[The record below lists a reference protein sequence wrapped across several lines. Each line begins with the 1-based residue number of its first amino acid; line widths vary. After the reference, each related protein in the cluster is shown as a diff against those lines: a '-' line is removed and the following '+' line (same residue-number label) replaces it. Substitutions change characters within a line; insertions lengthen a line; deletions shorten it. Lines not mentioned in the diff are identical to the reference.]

1 MKYYR
6 YKQVQRLTFFGNN
19 DILKLDNNSLSK
31 TSEQTTDVN
40 LYDTKRLRFDVNKIS
55 SVQLSNNAR
64 IVLESVYL
72 PINSNIKT
80 INLTNGG
87 TGYTS
92 PPTVTFIGKNR
103 TIASATCTIAGP
115 ISNNFTIVS
124 GGSGYIQQTT
134 TVSITGGGGTGATA
148 TPVITNGVI
157 TGVTL
162 TNAGSNYSSAP
173 TITIDPGGSS
183 IQSIF
188 LSSAGTNYTTAATIE
203 ITGGGGTGASAELV
217 FVQAMGTIIS
227 GVNILN
233 AGYGYTSIPTV
244 TIIANGTGSG
254 AVVGSVNF
262 KPIGSGA
269 NIQSILN
276 GSVNSVTFIDDG
288 SGYTDQPPQVE
299 FSGGGGTGAAANTTL
314 YTDNLDRKGPVT
326 LRMNNLNGNS
336 YDSQNKGYNTTLVYT
351 TNETGTTFQ
360 NTSENML
367 YNFAIDQHFFK
378 NGYIDLQITYPGTN
392 FILPSF
398 ETFYISFVVYDVNE
412 EELLLKDTPE
422 VDFKNYGA
430 HYNLNNGR
438 IPK

>member
-92 PPTVTFIGKNR
+92 PPTVAFVGKNR
-103 TIASATCTIAGP
+103 TIASATCTIKGP
-115 ISNNFTIVS
+115 IDDFTIVS
-124 GGSGYIQQTT
+124 GGSGYTAATT
-134 TVSITGGGGTGATA
+134 LVIEGGGGTGATA

-157 TGVTL
+157 TDVTL
-162 TNAGSNYSSAP
+162 TNAGSNYSTPP
-173 TITIDPGGSS
+173 TVLIGTGIHSITLAQIGS
-183 IQSIF
+183 
-188 LSSAGTNYTTAATIE
+188 NYTNAATIE
-203 ITGGGGTGASAELV
+203 ITGGGGTGAQAELT
-217 FVQAMGTIIS
+217 FFQAIGTIIT

-233 AGYGYTSIPTV
+233 AGSGYTSIPTV

-254 AVVGSVNF
+254 AVVGTVNF
-262 KPIGSGA
+262 IGSGG

-276 GSVNSVTFIDDG
+276 GSVDSVTFIDDG
-288 SGYTDQPPQVE
+288 SGYTDQAPQVE

-314 YTDNLDRKGPVT
+314 YTDILDRKGPVT

-422 VDFKNYGA
+422 VDFKNLRA
-430 HYNLNNGR
+430 HYNNNNGR

>member
-6 YKQVQRLTFFGNN
+6 YKQVQRLTFFGHD
-19 DILKLDNNSLSK
+19 DILKMDNNSLSK
-31 TSEQTTDVN
+31 TSEQTTAVDVH
-40 LYDTKRLRFDVNKIS
+40 DTKRLRFDVNKIA
-55 SVQLSNNAR
+55 SVPLSHNAR

-87 TGYTS
+87 SGYHS
-92 PPTVTFIGKNR
+92 PPTVVFTGKNR
-103 TIASATCTIAGP
+103 TIATATCTISGP

-124 GGSGYIQQTT
+124 GGSGYTPATT
-134 TVSITGGGGTGATA
+134 LSIDGGGGTGATA
-148 TPVITNGVI
+148 TPIITNGVI

-162 TNAGSNYSSAP
+162 TNAGSNYSSPP

-188 LSSAGTNYTTAATIE
+188 IAQAGTNYTTAATIE
-203 ITGGGGTGASAELV
+203 ITGGGGTGATAQLV

-227 GVNILN
+227 GVTVTNG
-233 AGYGYTSIPTV
+233 GYGYTSIPTI
-244 TIIANGTGSG
+244 TIKPNGTGSG
-254 AVVGSVNF
+254 AVVGTVNF
-262 KPIGSGA
+262 TTASGA

-288 SGYTDQPPQVE
+288 SGYTDQPPLVE
-299 FSGGGGTGAAANTTL
+299 FSGGGGTGSAANTTL

-351 TNETGTTFQ
+351 TNITGSTFQ

-367 YNFAIDQHFFK
+367 YNFSIDQHFFK
-378 NGYIDLQITYPGTN
+378 NGYIDFQITYPGTN

>member
-6 YKQVQRLTFFGNN
+6 YKQVQRLTFFGHN

-103 TIASATCTIAGP
+103 TIASATCTIKGP
-115 ISNNFTIVS
+115 IDDFTIVS
-124 GGSGYIQQTT
+124 GGSGYTPATT
-134 TVSITGGGGTGATA
+134 LVIEGGGGTGATA

-157 TGVTL
+157 TDVTL
-162 TNAGSNYSSAP
+162 TNAGSNYSTPLTVLIGTGIHS
-173 TITIDPGGSS
+173 ITLAGIGS
-183 IQSIF
+183 
-188 LSSAGTNYTTAATIE
+188 NYTTAATIE
-203 ITGGGGTGASAELV
+203 ITGGGGTGAQAELI
-217 FVQAMGTIIS
+217 FFQAIGTIIT
-227 GVNILN
+227 GVRILN
-233 AGYGYTSIPTV
+233 AGSGYTSIPTV

-254 AVVGSVNF
+254 AVVGTVNF
-262 KPIGSGA
+262 IGSGG

-276 GSVNSVTFIDDG
+276 GSVDSVTFIDDG
-288 SGYTDQPPQVE
+288 SGYTDAAPQVE

-314 YTDNLDRKGPVT
+314 YTDVWDRKGPVT

-422 VDFKNYGA
+422 VDFKNLRA

>member
-6 YKQVQRLTFFGNN
+6 YKQVQRLTFFGYD
-19 DILKLDNNSLSK
+19 DILKNDNNSLSK
-31 TSEQTTDVN
+31 TSAQTTAVDVH
-40 LYDTKRLRFDVNKIS
+40 DTKRLRFDVNKIA
-55 SVQLSNNAR
+55 SVPLSHNAR

-87 TGYTS
+87 TGYHS
-92 PPTVTFIGKNR
+92 PPTVVFTGKNR
-103 TIASATCTIAGP
+103 TIATATCTISGP

-124 GGSGYIQQTT
+124 GGSGYTPSTT
-134 TVSITGGGGTGATA
+134 LSITGGGGTGATA
-148 TPVITNGVI
+148 TPIITNGVI

-162 TNAGSNYSSAP
+162 TNAGSNYSSPP
-173 TITIDPGGSS
+173 TISINPGGSS

-188 LSSAGTNYTTAATIE
+188 IAQAGTNYTTAATIE
-203 ITGGGGTGASAELV
+203 ITGGGGTGATAQLV
-217 FVQAMGTIIS
+217 FVQSMGTIIS
-227 GVNILN
+227 GVNVTN
-233 AGYGYTSIPTV
+233 GGYGYTSIPTV
-244 TIIANGTGSG
+244 TIKPNGTGSG
-254 AVVGSVNF
+254 AVVGTVNF
-262 KPIGSGA
+262 NPIASGA

-276 GSVNSVTFIDDG
+276 GSVDSVTFIDDG
-288 SGYTDQPPQVE
+288 SGYTDQPPLVE

-367 YNFAIDQHFFK
+367 YNFSIDQHFFK
-378 NGYIDLQITYPGTN
+378 NGYIDFQITYPGTN

>member
-6 YKQVQRLTFFGNN
+6 YKQVQRLTFFGHD
-19 DILKLDNNSLSK
+19 DILKMDNNSLSK
-31 TSEQTTDVN
+31 TSEQTTAVDVH
-40 LYDTKRLRFDVNKIS
+40 DTKRLRFDVNKIA
-55 SVQLSNNAR
+55 SVPLSHNAR

-87 TGYTS
+87 SGYHS
-92 PPTVTFIGKNR
+92 PPTVVFTGKNR
-103 TIASATCTIAGP
+103 TIATATCTISGP

-124 GGSGYIQQTT
+124 GGSGYTPATT
-134 TVSITGGGGTGATA
+134 LSIDGGGGTGATA
-148 TPVITNGVI
+148 TPIITNGVI

-162 TNAGSNYSSAP
+162 TNAGSNYSSPP

-188 LSSAGTNYTTAATIE
+188 IAQAGTNYTTAATIE
-203 ITGGGGTGASAELV
+203 ITGGGGTGATAQLV

-227 GVNILN
+227 GVTVTNG
-233 AGYGYTSIPTV
+233 GYGYTSMPTINIIP
-244 TIIANGTGSG
+244 NGTGSG
-254 AVVGSVNF
+254 AVVGTVNF
-262 KPIGSGA
+262 TTASGA

-288 SGYTDQPPQVE
+288 SGYTDQPPLVE
-299 FSGGGGTGAAANTTL
+299 FSGGGGTGASADTTL

-351 TNETGTTFQ
+351 TNITGSTFQ

-367 YNFAIDQHFFK
+367 YNFSIDQHFFK
-378 NGYIDLQITYPGTN
+378 NGYIDFQITYPGTN